1 MKNSKVDFKKV
12 LAPTDS
18 IAVAVVIIGLL
29 IAIFIEQIEV
39 RLIGVSIAIL
49 GVVAFFMMISQR
61 LKDFI
66 DTKFFSRSSATP
78 PDLKITHTKDSQA
91 KRQIIE
97 DLDTSL
103 DKDFDKVKKKDE
115 FLKTAPI
122 PKKSKVSI
130 PSASAK
136 GFDNG
141 DEGFKIVNKN
151 SNKSDNNIQK
161 NLEPVTPKI
170 ELESISGGGDEI
182 SEVRIL
188 SKDKAAKAMPQSNTN
203 SNTNSKVSIADMIK
217 PSAASESVKQNN
229 DNHTASNHTEPLID
243 SNPKPKQEAIVSQEE
258 VDLFNI
264 PEFNNNGEQTYK
276 DLADQ
281 ISYTKQVETPAKE
294 KSNSKAPCK
303 KNKVDV
309 PISILMDESVSSQ
322 EPRNEFAGFVSRALM
337 VIRSMA
343 STTTAAFFIVN
354 SEKGTLILE
363 TFVTDVPDAII
374 DTPKIQLG
382 NDVVSQIACSGKP
395 EILTEINP
403 AAELDLI
410 PYYKRN
416 VGSSSFI
423 GLPVFYKNSV
433 LGVLCA
439 DTNIEDAYDNLT
451 VGFLGHFTKLIA
463 GLVMN
468 YTEKHELQQAS
479 RVLDAVTEIRRI
491 IESGYLTIKNIAEAF
506 ASSSEEIFEYK
517 TLGMVCF
524 DFADAKWK
532 VYSYRNKYS
541 SNSIEG
547 KEIDITKTMIGE
559 TITRGITLNMTIGE
573 KSPTRVHASED
584 KMQSAYFVS
593 APVISMNKIY
603 GAVFVEAASKSNVT
617 TFDIKILESLGD
629 QAGNAL
635 EQLHLHQMLHSTSMI
650 DAETGLLNTYAFEQ
664 RLVQESN
671 KTLDFGIV
679 LTLCAFKLDSYASFN
694 KDMHRDRY
702 NKVLKTIIEHINR
715 DLKSYDVFGN
725 GENGVF
731 YVALIGMPLAE
742 AQLWAERI
750 RSEIAQTV
758 VTIDKKKYSVT
769 ICGGVAE
776 HTKTDTAATL
786 IDKSLKALDLATKKT
801 NNITIFG

>member
-1 MKNSKVDFKKV
+1 MKNSKIDLKKV

-66 DTKFFSRSSATP
+66 DTKIFSRASAPP

-115 FLKTAPI
+115 NLKTVPV
-122 PKKSKVSI
+122 PKKSKTNLPTV
-130 PSASAK
+130 AAK

-141 DEGFKIVNKN
+141 DEGFKIVGKN
-151 SNKSDNNIQK
+151 SEKSEIINKKINDQI
-161 NLEPVTPKI
+161 TPKI
-170 ELESISGGGDEI
+170 DIESVSGGSDEI
-182 SEVRIL
+182 SEVRII
-188 SKDKAAKAMPQSNTN
+188 SKDKS
-203 SNTNSKVSIADMIK
+203 SKVPTQAQADKKISIADMVK
-217 PSAASESVKQNN
+217 SPVSSESVKQNSEQN
-229 DNHTASNHTEPLID
+229 TDIIKNTTHLPI
-243 SNPKPKQEAIVSQEE
+243 QEEEIPQEE

-276 DLADQ
+276 ELADQ
-281 ISYTKQVETPAKE
+281 IPYTKQVEIPAKN
-294 KSNSKAPCK
+294 KSVSKAPCK

-403 AAELDLI
+403 SAELDLI
-410 PYYKRN
+410 PYYKKN

-423 GLPVFYKNSV
+423 GLPVFYQNSV

-479 RVLDAVTEIRRI
+479 RVLDAVTEIRKI

-547 KEIDITKTMIGE
+547 KEIDIAKTMIGE

-573 KSPTRVHASED
+573 KSPTRVHATED

-603 GAVFVEAASKSNVT
+603 GAVFIEAASKSNVT
-617 TFDIKILESLGD
+617 SYDIKILESLGD

-635 EQLHLHQMLHSTSMI
+635 EQLHLNQMLHSTSML
-650 DAETGLLNTYAFEQ
+650 DADTGLLNTYAFEQ
-664 RLVQESN
+664 RLIQESN

-679 LTLCAFKLDSYASFN
+679 LTLCAFKLDSYASFSQ
-694 KDMHRDRY
+694 DLHRDRY
-702 NKVLKTIIEHINR
+702 NKVLRTIIEHINR

-731 YVALIGMPLAE
+731 FVALIGMPLAE

-758 VTIDKKKYSVT
+758 INIDKKKYSVT

-776 HTKTDTAATL
+776 HTKMDTAITL
-786 IDKSLKALDLATKKT
+786 MDKSLKALALATKKT